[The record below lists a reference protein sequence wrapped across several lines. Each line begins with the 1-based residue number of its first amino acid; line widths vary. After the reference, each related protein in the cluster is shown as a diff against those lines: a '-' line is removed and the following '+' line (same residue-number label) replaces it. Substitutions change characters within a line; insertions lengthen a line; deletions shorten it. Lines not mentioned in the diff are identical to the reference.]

1 MSQPKYYQT
10 QRINGLISRLVPA
23 NSIDS
28 GQNDRHLGNVVS
40 TPQGKKVTVIPNL
53 KTIQVIQVSQNT
65 ITSLASTSYA
75 NGTARPIRPY
85 AVQPLSCVSL
95 PSNRV
100 SPSVSQT
107 PLESPSQRS
116 GQIDLRIRN
125 VVTMFNTC
133 CHLNLHTV
141 AMRTCNVIY
150 EQNRGVVVLQTRR
163 PRCFVK
169 IWSSGKVI
177 VSGNL
182 SEELARRNSRG
193 VARMLQKCIG
203 PQVHFADYRVT
214 NIMATCKL
222 PFAIRI
228 RQLAVDFPKESSYE
242 PELSVGLL
250 WRSDEPKA
258 TLRIHAT
265 GSITITGAESQDDI
279 LKVMESLFPVLLRY
293 KSVAGPDVIT
303 KRAGSLPDG
312 LCLSK
317 ESDPGFEDE
326 DFLCSPYDFSY

>member
-28 GQNDRHLGNVVS
+28 GQNDRYLGNVVS
-40 TPQGKKVTVIPNL
+40 IPQGKKVTVIPNL
-53 KTIQVIQVSQNT
+53 KTIQVIQVSQNA

-75 NGTARPIRPY
+75 NGTERPIRPY
-85 AVQPLSCVSL
+85 AVQPLSCVAL

-100 SPSVSQT
+100 VPSVSQT
-107 PLESPSQRS
+107 PVESPSQRS

-150 EQNRGVVVLQTRR
+150 ERNRGVNLPYCRVALPRLSLLQVVVLQTRR

-250 WRSDEPKA
+250 WRSEQPKA

-265 GSITITGAESQDDI
+265 GSITITGG
-279 LKVMESLFPVLLRY
+279 KFH
-293 KSVAGPDVIT
+293 T
-303 KRAGSLPDG
+303 
-312 LCLSK
+312 
-317 ESDPGFEDE
+317 
-326 DFLCSPYDFSY
+326 